1 MPPSTCHAVTLQIS
15 LQIVPPVMLSLFR
28 SRQIS
33 SDHSSDHSSDLVGRD
48 AEIAQILRA
57 VAKGAC
63 ARGRIESRKVL
74 ANHAR
79 AAPALRLLE
88 DLKRCP
94 DTAAGGDVVL
104 TFGDVGVR
112 IAVGVVQAVG
122 AEAACGERA
131 ADAAA

>member
-33 SDHSSDHSSDLVGRD
+33 SDHSSDLVGRD

-63 ARGRIESRKVL
+63 ARGFIEIRKVL
-74 ANHAR
+74 SNHALT
-79 AAPALRLLE
+79 APALRLLE

-94 DTAAGGDVVL
+94 DTAAGGDVVP

-122 AEAACGERA
+122 AEAACGQRA